1 MTQPDHLEVLV
12 QELFADTVALPADQR
27 KVHLDRVC
35 AGNQSLRARIESLLD
50 AHHRAGNFLQEPA
63 VQLTQRSD
71 SPADLAGTHI
81 GRYKL
86 FEVIGEGGF
95 ATVYRAE
102 QDAPIRREVAL
113 KIIKLGMDTKQ
124 VIARF
129 DVERQALAIL
139 DHPNI
144 AKVLDAGT
152 TDTGRPYFVMELVR
166 GMPITHYADRHNL
179 AARERL
185 ELFIPICQAVQHA
198 HQKGIIHR
206 DIKPNNI
213 LVTMKEDRAIP
224 KVIDFGI
231 AKAVQSRL
239 TERTLFTEFR
249 QLIGTPTYM
258 SPEQACFDAADIDT
272 RSDIYSL
279 GVLLYELL
287 TGTTPIEEKTLRA
300 AAYDQMQKMIR
311 EFDPPTPSTRI
322 TSMGENASSIAAV
335 RRIEPKALSRTVRGE
350 IDWIVMR
357 CLEKDRARRYQ
368 SAGAL
373 SDDIGRHLK
382 GDDVL
387 ARAPRHA
394 YRMKKFIRRHRVGL
408 SVGTFLL
415 IVLVGALVTTCIA
428 LVRESRARALAEKA
442 NADALGAVRASVEWG
457 NIEQPTRLFQENYD
471 RVRSAF
477 GGDNQMTIIAQRSYA
492 RILIQAKRFDEAEP
506 LIADNIERARRVFGP
521 NSTQFLSSVEAMV
534 ALFNSQNKLEETLP
548 YCKAMFESVDSDKMP
563 VDQARYYAPTWG
575 GQLNAMQRYRE
586 AREPLLGALRILRRR
601 CPEAHAAKDV
611 LLALA
616 EGADQMGEKELAEK
630 WRQEAY
636 AEGKAAAQVKISAAT
651 KPSRVPA

>member
-1 MTQPDHLEVLV
+1 MPDNFETRLQQIFSE
-12 QELFADTVALPADQR
+12 AIALPESER
-27 KVHLDRVC
+27 TSFL
-35 AGNQSLRARIESLLD
+35 LRACPDD
-50 AHHRAGNFLQEPA
+50 AHLRMRAEALLAAHSRAGEFLTAPA
-63 VQLTQRSD
+63 MASN
-71 SPADLAGTHI
+71 LAVPPPQAYPGERI

-152 TDTGRPYFVMELVR
+152 TETGRPYFVMELVR
-166 GMPITHYADRHNL
+166 GMPVTQYADHHNL
-179 AARERL
+179 QARQRL
-185 ELFIPICQAVQHA
+185 ELFVPICQAVQHA

-213 LVTMKEDRAIP
+213 LVSMKEDRAIP

-311 EFDPPTPSTRI
+311 EFDPPKPSTRI
-322 TSMGENASSIAAV
+322 TSLGENASSIAAV
-335 RRIEPKALSRTVRGE
+335 RRVEPKALSRTVRGE

-373 SDDIGRHLK
+373 SDDIGRHLN

-387 ARAPRHA
+387 ARAPTRA
-394 YRMKKFIRRHRVGL
+394 YRTKKFVRRHRVGL
-408 SVGTFLL
+408 SIGALLL
-415 IVLVGALVTTCIA
+415 IVLVGSLVTTSIS
-428 LVRESRARALAEKA
+428 LVRESRARALAEQA
-442 NADALGAVRASVEWG
+442 NADALGAVRASMNWRSG
-457 NIEQPTRLFQENYD
+457 EQPTRLFLENYE
-471 RVRSAF
+471 RVRRAY
-477 GGDNQMTIIAQRSYA
+477 GDDNPLTLAAARNYA
-492 RILIQAKRFDEAEP
+492 RMLIQAKRYQEAEA
-506 LIADNIERARRVFGP
+506 LLVDNIERTRRVSGP
-521 NSTQFLSSVEAMV
+521 HSVQFLSSVESMIWS
-534 ALFNSQNKLEETLP
+534 FNNQNKLEESLP
-548 YCKAMFESVDSDKMP
+548 YCKTLFECVDSDEMP
-563 VDQARYYAPTWG
+563 VEHARYYAPFWG
-575 GQLNAMQRYRE
+575 GQLTGLQRYRE

-601 CPEAHAAKDV
+601 CPEAHAAKEV

-616 EGADQMGEKELAEK
+616 EGAEQLGEKELADR
-630 WRQEAY
+630 WRHEAY
-636 AEGKAAAQVKISAAT
+636 AEGRAAAHVKLSATT
-651 KPSRVPA
+651 KP